1 MVRSIFF
8 LFLKLPI
15 GNIGEDT
22 GVPTLRERGDKVNSL
37 FLTSD
42 MTVKGSLN

>member
-15 GNIGEDT
+15 GNIGEDI
-22 GVPTLRERGDKVNSL
+22 GVPTLRERGDKGEQLVFNI
-37 FLTSD
+37 
-42 MTVKGSLN
+42 

>member
-1 MVRSIFF
+1 MLPMVRSIFF

-22 GVPTLRERGDKVNSL
+22 GVPTLRERGDKGEQLVFNI
-37 FLTSD
+37 
-42 MTVKGSLN
+42 